1 MGIAEITQG
10 HGFKNFMKY
19 LYGWGAAVVI
29 IGALFKLTHFPGANI
44 MLTAGLSVEAIIFFF
59 SAFEPLHEE
68 VDWTLAYPELAGLTD
83 DIDVEID
90 KKPKKVETSS
100 GEALD
105 KFNKMIEQA
114 GDTNVFEKFGNGIQ
128 ALNGKVEQMSDI
140 SDASLATEEYAQS
153 MKNAT
158 SAVNTFNEEYK
169 TSSTSVTD
177 AVSGLADSYK
187 QSVETVSYSTDSLS
201 DALSKVSGVVS
212 ESGEEFTSAY
222 KKLTDSMEVDFSAL
236 NDGNSDYNEHI
247 DKLNKNLAALN
258 AIFELQLNEADL
270 DKMMDDLQ
278 GSVAHSK
285 KYNEEITKLGQKLEA
300 LNNVYGNML
309 TAMNVNMND

>member
-1 MGIAEITQG
+1 MGIAEITQS

-68 VDWTLAYPELAGLTD
+68 VDWTLVYPELAGLTE
-83 DIDVEID
+83 DIDVEIS
-90 KKPKKVETSS
+90 KKPTKQVTSS

-128 ALNGKVEQMSDI
+128 NLTGKVEQMSDI
-140 SDASLATEEYAQS
+140 SDASLATNEYASS
-153 MKNAT
+153 MKAAAGT
-158 SAVNTFNEEYK
+158 VNNFNEEYK
-169 TSSTSVTD
+169 ESANSVTQ

-201 DALSKVSGVVS
+201 DAFTKVSGAVAT
-212 ESGEEFTSAY
+212 SGDEFTSAY
-222 KKLTDSMEVDFSAL
+222 KRLTESMEVDFSAL
-236 NDGNSDYNEHI
+236 KDGNSDYNEHI

-270 DKMMDDLQ
+270 DKMMEDLQ
-278 GSVAHSK
+278 GSVAHSR
-285 KYNEEITKLGQKLEA
+285 KYNEEVTKLGKRLEA

-309 TAMNVNMND
+309 TAMNVNMNE